1 MNKSLIIIFTSLFIS
16 LTTFAESFVEFII
29 ADVSWP
35 ETKWGHVS
43 LRVVHEDKDLVFD
56 FGRYGAMWGFFDT
69 EGAPILRVW
78 KNAAQAHLNYLKKGG
93 GPVTEIRFAADADSA
108 ERILAF
114 YDRLTKGH
122 KPYSTSPQKDYYD
135 TKTPAFHSI
144 NHNCTTVAIEA
155 FNEGFPQYNVNNL
168 KYAVAVNLSG
178 IFRMAANDY
187 AYDNKN
193 SRWKHIWWPMDLRA
207 LLEKE
212 YVNKGAI
219 QRNHQQ
225 KPVSK
230 NKPPQKSSESTYY

>member
-1 MNKSLIIIFTSLFIS
+1 MNKTIFIFFTSLFIS
-16 LTTFAESFVEFII
+16 LTTFAQSFVEFII

-56 FGRYGAMWGFFDT
+56 FGRYGAMWGFFNT

-78 KNAAQAHLNYLKKGG
+78 KNAAKAHLDYLKKGG
-93 GPVTEIRFAADADSA
+93 GPVTEIRFATDAAAA
-108 ERILAF
+108 ERVLAF
-114 YDRLTKGH
+114 YDRLIKGR
-122 KPYSTSPQKDYYD
+122 KPYSSTFQTDYYD

-155 FNEGFPQYNVNNL
+155 FSEGLPHYRVNNP
-168 KYAVAVNLSG
+168 KYAVATELSG
-178 IFRMAANDY
+178 IFRIAANDY
-187 AYDNKN
+187 AYDSKNK
-193 SRWKHIWWPMDLRA
+193 RWKHIWWPMDLRA

-212 YVNKGAI
+212 YVNNVAI

-225 KPVSK
+225 KKNTKVASPV
-230 NKPPQKSSESTYY
+230 KSSESTYY